1 MSLRDDRWFRRDLIY
16 FADSGI
22 QGTKSVPVPEGGPSE
37 KLNHCVAFVSE
48 GQAPKEKIKPRPRPK
63 TSATCRPVGCLN
75 PGGFSS
81 APACDAQM
89 QSQPPPKVLLRQA
102 SRPQA
107 PASAPD
113 HTSLAYRH

>member
-16 FADSGI
+16 FAGSGI
-22 QGTKSVPVPEGGPSE
+22 RGTKSEAVSDGGRSV

-48 GQAPKEKIKPRPRPK
+48 GQASHEKTKHRHRSK
-63 TSATCRPVGCLN
+63 TSATCRPVRGVN

-81 APACDAQM
+81 ASACDAQM

-102 SRPQA
+102 S
-107 PASAPD
+107 
-113 HTSLAYRH
+113 